1 MILLEI
7 SSYAAYANTSIFEG
21 SLAWTIHLTYQEPY
35 NLNVHLIMLKLLR
48 DGSCGDMWIFSSS
61 LFAAAGD
68 CSKRPV
74 HGHREQHLS
83 NASPPSHWR
92 ISTKTELELHFQSLQ
107 LIFNTVELTPNY
119 TLYTELYTDKHTFVK
134 KAFA

>member
-48 DGSCGDMWIFSSS
+48 DGSCGDSV
-61 LFAAAGD
+61 AAYLLL
-68 CSKRPV
+68 
-74 HGHREQHLS
+74 RETAAKDLS
-83 NASPPSHWR
+83 TVTGNSICLTLPLPL
-92 ISTKTELELHFQSLQ
+92 TGGSLQ
-107 LIFNTVELTPNY
+107 KQN
-119 TLYTELYTDKHTFVK
+119 
-134 KAFA
+134 